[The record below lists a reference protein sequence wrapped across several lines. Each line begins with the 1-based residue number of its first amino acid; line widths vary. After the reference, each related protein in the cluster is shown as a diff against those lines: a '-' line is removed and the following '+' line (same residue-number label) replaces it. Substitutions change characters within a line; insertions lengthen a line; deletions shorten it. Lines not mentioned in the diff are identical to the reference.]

1 MKKLGILVSGQ
12 GSNMTAI
19 LNACEQGYLQA
30 EVEVVISSNPN
41 AKALTKAKER
51 KIDVISFNE
60 TTNKNPGVLDT
71 SICEVLYEHKVDLVL
86 LAGFMKKIGPKVLSI
101 FEGSIL
107 NIHPSMLPKY
117 GGQGLYGINVHRAVI
132 GAGEKKSGATIHL
145 VNSDYDK
152 GTILAQKSVIVDADD
167 TPESLA
173 AKVLEVEHVLYVETV
188 KKLLKEILYY
198 KSKICIW

>member
-51 KIDVISFNE
+51 KIDAISFNE
-60 TTNKNPGVLDT
+60 TTNKNPEVLDT

-107 NIHPSMLPKY
+107 N
-117 GGQGLYGINVHRAVI
+117 
-132 GAGEKKSGATIHL
+132 IHL

-188 KKLLKEILYY
+188 KKIIEGNIIL
-198 KSKICIW
+198 